1 MKNHCSHASGAYK
14 VTPPG
19 NSFML
24 LVSSSSPQF
33 CFKDAVNVLQAIARL
48 VLLAGMPS
56 SCLMIAE
63 SRSPCCCQLRGF
75 RWEANVQKSFLPF
88 HGCGSHCE
96 SASSNWTEEPTA
108 GPKQAQCLSSLC
120 LQGGLALPQIMCPDF
135 MCLRRDQQSTQR
147 TDHQALKT
155 NQEKALRYV
164 QTHLNFASTS
174 AFPEPFRRS
183 SSSLLTS
190 GLPKVTY
197 TLD

>member
-56 SCLMIAE
+56 ICLMIAA

-75 RWEANVQKSFLPF
+75 RWEANVQKPFLPF

-96 SASSNWTEEPTA
+96 SASSNWTEERTA

-120 LQGGLALPQIMCPDF
+120 LQGGLVSMPLTKSWYHVSSSWPRAKHSNQ
-135 MCLRRDQQSTQR
+135 
-147 TDHQALKT
+147 DHQALLRRERVMKR
-155 NQEKALRYV
+155 QFMAWALSTPISGKVKKCCFCLIDDWR
-164 QTHLNFASTS
+164 LNFVH
-174 AFPEPFRRS
+174 F
-183 SSSLLTS
+183 S
-190 GLPKVTY
+190 GWQ
-197 TLD
+197 